1 MMRSSPAV
9 AGRGPLSRARVAWS
23 GVLAVLAL
31 LAVACS
37 DAEPVERSA
46 TSRDRSSRSSTV
58 PEDTEGTEES
68 TTNGFP
74 GDWSPPDLEWQ
85 PCADLDAECASLEV
99 PLDWSDPEGTTIELA
114 LARIPAS
121 GERIGS
127 LLMNPGGPGASGL
140 ELLDGGPLSDDL
152 AERFDQ
158 VAWDPRGVGASTA
171 VTCGDEVAEFVAI
184 DSSPDDDAEQQALD
198 AAAQA
203 VSEECGA
210 EDGELLAHLATE
222 DVARDLEAIRLALG
236 DEPLNYLGFSY
247 GTHIGLQYA
256 EFFGEHIRA
265 MTLDGVVDPTQDLE
279 EFLTEQALAFEESLR
294 TGAEACAAA
303 GEQECGVSDLI
314 GTYEEVEARVED
326 EPLPGGPNGVGPAEL
341 ATAATF
347 SSYIP
352 DGWRVLG
359 QMLADAQEG
368 DGAGLWGL
376 AAEYLDIG
384 SYGAYAGVVCTDTPR
399 PEDAAAYEAFAD
411 RLREQASHFGGSTA
425 NEMLPCATW
434 PAPVSGDTDP
444 IVAAGAPPIL
454 VVGNTGDPATP
465 LANAEEVAATLDDG
479 HLLVVEMDG
488 HTAYGSNRCATEVID
503 AYMIDL
509 ELPEPGARC

>member
-1 MMRSSPAV
+1 MRNSA
-9 AGRGPLSRARVAWS
+9 AAADRGPFPRALVARS
-23 GVLAVLAL
+23 GALVVLAL

-37 DAEPVERSA
+37 DAEPAERSA
-46 TSRDRSSRSSTV
+46 TSRERGSTSSTA
-58 PEDTEGTEES
+58 PEDTTGTEEP
-68 TTNGFP
+68 TANGFP
-74 GDWSPPDLEWQ
+74 EDWTPPELDWA

-99 PLDWSDPEGTTIELA
+99 PLDWSDPDGTTIELA
-114 LARIPAS
+114 LARIPAT
-121 GERIGS
+121 GDRIGS

-140 ELLDGGPLSDDL
+140 ELLEGGPLSDEL

-158 VAWDPRGVGASTA
+158 VAWDPRGVGTSTA
-171 VTCGDEVAEFVAI
+171 VTCGDEVSEFVAI

-198 AAAQA
+198 AAAEA

-294 TGAEACAAA
+294 AGAEACAAA
-303 GEQECGVSDLI
+303 GEQECGVSDLV
-314 GTYEEVEARVED
+314 GTYESIEARVED

-341 ATAATF
+341 AIAAVF

-368 DGAGLWGL
+368 DGAGLWTL
-376 AAEYLDIG
+376 TSEYLDIG

-399 PEDAAAYEAFAD
+399 PEDAADYEAFAD
-411 RLREQASHFGGSTA
+411 RLREQAPHFGGSTA

-434 PAPVSGDTDP
+434 PAPVTGDTEP
-444 IVAAGAPPIL
+444 IDAPGAPPIL

-488 HTAYGSNRCATEVID
+488 HTAYGSNLCATEVID